1 MQTSTDRATA
11 FTAAASYLTEKPR
24 KNLIPAR
31 WMPVYVEPITH
42 SGERITVA
50 IAITTGVPGDSPR
63 VVNTLD
69 VESLKLVFGRFGDH
83 LYSLADNVSTDLQAW
98 LTLGGELS
106 DWRPAYSGVFPGRIT
121 DTRNVSIEAIINSAK
136 THTSLFSAKSNDS
149 SHEDSSERSLNRFQ
163 AEIRKLV
170 EASREGF
177 SKRFNRP
184 LNLYGSKGKAVI
196 SYVGT
201 NLAINFSTIDPSQ
214 KNSSYQ
220 CATAQRKINQL
231 LRLRD
236 ISIGHD
242 HDDLL
247 LGIWVPKKE
256 LNKGQEDQL
265 DSYTSELEYAAKKA
279 EIDFEVVYG
288 SGDIR
293 AAALPFAQ
301 KILSD
306 A

>member
-11 FTAAASYLTEKPR
+11 FTAAASYISERTRKP
-24 KNLIPAR
+24 LIPAS

-50 IAITTGVPGDSPR
+50 VAITTGIPGDVPR

-69 VESLKLVFGRFGDH
+69 VDSLKTVFGKFGDH
-83 LYSLADNVSTDLQAW
+83 LYAIADSVSTDLQAW
-98 LTLGGELS
+98 LSLGGELEG
-106 DWRPAYSGVFPGRIT
+106 WQPAFSGVFPGRIT
-121 DTRNVSIEAIINSAK
+121 GTRNVSIEAIIGSAK
-136 THTSLFSAKSNDS
+136 THTSLFSAKTNDS
-149 SHEDSSERSLNRFQ
+149 SQEDSSERSLNRFQ

-170 EASREGF
+170 EASREGY
-177 SKRFNRP
+177 SKRFNCP
-184 LNLYGSKGKAVI
+184 LNLYGSKGRAVI

-236 ISIGHD
+236 INIGHD

-247 LGIWVPKKE
+247 LGIWVPKKD
-256 LNKGQEDQL
+256 LNPGQEDQL

-288 SGDIR
+288 NGDLR
-293 AAALPFAQ
+293 QVALPFAQ
-301 KILSD
+301 RILAD

>member
-1 MQTSTDRATA
+1 
-11 FTAAASYLTEKPR
+11 
-24 KNLIPAR
+24 
-31 WMPVYVEPITH
+31 MPVYVEPITH

-50 IAITTGVPGDSPR
+50 VAITTGMAGDVPR

-69 VESLKLVFGRFGDH
+69 IESLKTVFGRFGDQ
-83 LYSLADNVSTDLQAW
+83 LYALADSVSTDLQAW
-98 LTLGGELS
+98 LSLGGDLGS
-106 DWRPAYSGVFPGRIT
+106 WQPAYTGVFPGRIT
-121 DTRNVSIEAIINSAK
+121 GTRNVSIEAIINSAK
-136 THTSLFSAKSNDS
+136 THTSLFSAKANDS
-149 SHEDSSERSLNRFQ
+149 SQEDVAERSLNKFQ

-177 SKRFNRP
+177 SKRFNCQ
-184 LNLYGSKGKAVI
+184 LNLYGSKGRAVI

-201 NLAINFSTIDPSQ
+201 NLAMNFSTIDPTQ

-236 ISIGHD
+236 INIGHD

-247 LGIWVPKKE
+247 LGIWVPKKDFSS
-256 LNKGQEDQL
+256 GQEDQL

-288 SGDIR
+288 SSDLH
-293 AAALPFAQ
+293 AAALPFAK